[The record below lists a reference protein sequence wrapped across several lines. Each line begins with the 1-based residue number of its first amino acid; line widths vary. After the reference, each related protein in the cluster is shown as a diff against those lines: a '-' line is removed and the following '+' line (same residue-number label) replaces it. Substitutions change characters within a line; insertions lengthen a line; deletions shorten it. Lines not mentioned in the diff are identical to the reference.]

1 MYNKR
6 NEEEYMLFS
15 IIMPAYNAEKFIEF
29 SIKSVLAQTVSSW
42 ELIIVDDGSYD
53 NTVNICKKYSEK
65 DSRIKIVRCKNS
77 GVSNARNIGISYAI
91 GEYIVF
97 LDSDDSLMES
107 CIEIYQR
114 LIKESCQDI
123 IISNY
128 YTQTRCIKKARKID
142 AQVIS
147 SKEKIEELFEMALRQ
162 SQYHGEKWFGNLH
175 SVWGKCFKKSIIK
188 ANSLKFDTNL
198 SIGEDLLFFVSYI
211 KYCSGTVLTDEVT
224 YCYRI
229 NEDSI
234 MHSTTWKGSQMG
246 VRLFNEITLMTKGIV
261 SNKALLDLWTE
272 ISENNWECIHRSKLS
287 FREKYLAFKEL
298 MNQRPYMLFSD
309 GTIVEYGSIKQK
321 IYDRLIRCKC
331 PFVLMM
337 ITYFRI
343 KKNNLAKV

>member
-1 MYNKR
+1 
-6 NEEEYMLFS
+6 MLFS

-42 ELIIVDDGSYD
+42 ELVIVDDGSYD
-53 NTVNICKKYSEK
+53 KTVNICEKYSEK

-77 GVSNARNIGISYAI
+77 GVSNARNIGISNAA

-97 LDSDDSLMES
+97 LDSDDSLTEN

-114 LIKESCQDI
+114 IIKESCQDV

-128 YTQTRCIKKARKID
+128 YVQTTCIKKARKID
-142 AQVIS
+142 AQVINAR
-147 SKEKIEELFEMALRQ
+147 EKIEELFEMALRQ
-162 SQYHGEKWFGNLH
+162 SQYHGDKWFGNLH
-175 SVWGKCFKKSIIK
+175 SVWGKCFKKSIIM
-188 ANSLKFDTNL
+188 AHSLKFNTNL
-198 SIGEDLLFFVSYI
+198 AIGEDLLFFISYI
-211 KYCSGTVLTDEVT
+211 KYCSGVMLTDEVT

-229 NEDSI
+229 NDDSV

-246 VRLFNEITLMTKGIV
+246 IRLFNEVALMTKGKV

-272 ISENNWECIHRSKLS
+272 ISENNWECIHRSRLS
-287 FREKYLAFKEL
+287 FREKYFAFKEL
-298 MNQRPYMLFSD
+298 MNQRPNMLFSNKI
-309 GTIVEYGSIKQK
+309 IVEYGSIKQK
-321 IYDRLIRCKC
+321 IYYRLIKCKC

>member
-1 MYNKR
+1 
-6 NEEEYMLFS
+6 MLFS

-42 ELIIVDDGSYD
+42 ELVIVDDGSYD
-53 NTVNICKKYSEK
+53 NTINICKNYSEK
-65 DSRIKIVRCKNS
+65 DNRIKIVECRNS
-77 GVSNARNIGISYAI
+77 GVSNARNIGVSYAS

-97 LDSDDSLMES
+97 LDSDDSLIEN
-107 CIEIYQR
+107 CIEIYLR
-114 LIKESCQDI
+114 LIKELCQDL

-128 YTQTRCIKKARKID
+128 YTQTTCIKKARKID

-162 SQYHGEKWFGNLH
+162 SQYHGDKWFGNLH

-188 ANSLKFDTNL
+188 AHSLKFNTNL

-211 KYCSGTVLTDEVT
+211 KYCSCVVLTDDVT

-246 VRLFNEITLMTKGIV
+246 IRLFNEITMVTKGNV
-261 SNKALLDLWTE
+261 SSKAFLDLWTE
-272 ISENNWECIHRSKLS
+272 VSENNWECIHRSKLS
-287 FREKYLAFKEL
+287 FREKYLAIKEF
-298 MNQRPYMLFSD
+298 MNQQFCMLFSD
-309 GTIVEYGSIKQK
+309 KIIAEYGSIKQK
-321 IYDRLIRCKC
+321 IYYRLIRCKC
-331 PFVLMM
+331 PFALMM

-343 KKNNLAKV
+343 KKNNSLKAK

>member
-1 MYNKR
+1 
-6 NEEEYMLFS
+6 MLFS

-42 ELIIVDDGSYD
+42 ELVIVDDGSYD
-53 NTVNICKKYSEK
+53 ETVDICKKYSEK
-65 DSRIKIVRCKNS
+65 DNRIKIVRCKNS
-77 GVSNARNIGISYAI
+77 GVSNARNIGISYAT

-97 LDSDDSLMES
+97 LDSDDSLIEN

-114 LIKESCQDI
+114 LIKESRQDV

-128 YTQTRCIKKARKID
+128 YTQTTYIKKARKID

-147 SKEKIEELFEMALRQ
+147 SKEKMEELLEMALRQ
-162 SQYHGEKWFGNLH
+162 SQYHGDKWFGNLH

-188 ANSLKFDTNL
+188 AHRLKFNTNI

-211 KYCSGTVLTDEVT
+211 KYCSSAVLTDEVT

-229 NEDSI
+229 NENSI

-246 VRLFNEITLMTKGIV
+246 IRLFNEIALMTRGKV

-272 ISENNWECIHRSKLS
+272 VSENNWGCIHRSKLS
-287 FREKYLAFKEL
+287 FREKYFVFKEL
-298 MNQRPYMLFSD
+298 MNQRPCMLFSD
-309 GTIVEYGSIKQK
+309 QIIVEYGSRKQK
-321 IYDRLIRCKC
+321 IYYKLIRCKC
-331 PFVLMM
+331 PFMLMM

-343 KKNNLAKV
+343 KKNNLVKSVVE